1 MSGQL
6 TVDDLWLVMKKYF
19 EEKGLVRQHLDSYD
33 RFIRELLPEMLNEF
47 KEVRITEDVKITI
60 VDYSIG
66 EPQWITLEGIAEKK
80 TPMECRLRNLTYA
93 APVMVKIRYVDETGR
108 SREQELKLMDL
119 PVMLKSSIDPLR
131 KMSAQELINIGED
144 PKDPGGYF
152 IINGS
157 EKVLV
162 AQEDLASNNIITDVA
177 PEGSSYTHLAKIISV
192 SKGKRSQ
199 LVIERRKDGLLY
211 ANFQGHKIPVVIL
224 MAALGLASEVEMLNA
239 VSLNPEIQV
248 HLLPSITE
256 AQKIFP
262 KLEVPEGLPPEDV
275 EKVESKYR
283 EKVIEEALDFI
294 GSRIAIG
301 KPREERVRRALR
313 ALDENLLPHIGTDS
327 SQETRLKKAV
337 FIGQM
342 ISRIIELHLGY
353 REPDDKDHYR
363 NKRLKLAGD
372 LLSVLLRNA
381 LNAFTQDLKESAE
394 KYLAKNRRLDL
405 KMVIKPSVITDRIL
419 HSMATGNWPGGKTGV
434 SQLLDRTNMLSTLS
448 HLRRVVSPLSRGQ
461 PHFEARELHGTQWGR
476 MCPFETPE
484 GANIGLVKNLSLM
497 VNVSIGVP
505 DAEIES
511 ILYKHQVKPLITI
524 TDRSTGKPLKGI
536 LDEVKEAVKQGVDLS
551 SEYEG
556 WSRVYLNG
564 RLIGYHP
571 NGEELV
577 KELRKMRR
585 QGKLSSEVNVAHIR
599 TEYLDEVYVNTDPGR
614 IRRPLLVVE
623 KGEVKL
629 SRTHIEKLKQGEM
642 SFEDLV
648 NKGIIE
654 YLDPDE
660 EENAYIALSVN
671 EVTQEHTHA
680 EIWIPAILGITAS
693 IIPYPEHNQSPR
705 NMYQAAMAK
714 QSLGLYSANFQK
726 RMDTRGHFL
735 HYPQKPLV
743 QTRSMEVIG
752 YNERPS
758 GQNMVVAVLT
768 FTGYNM
774 EDALIMNKSSADRGL
789 ARSTFFRLYST
800 VEYKYMGGQQDEI
813 LIPPTNIR
821 GYRGLRAY
829 EKLEEDGIVAPESQ
843 VAGGD
848 VLVGKI
854 SPPRFLGAQEY
865 MLGAGLT
872 KQDTS
877 VVMRHEEKGVVDT
890 VLITTDSEG
899 NKLVKVRVRDLR
911 IPELGDKFASR
922 HGQKGVLGL
931 LVPQYDMPFTEDGVV
946 PDLVINPHAFPSR
959 MTVGQLIESIAG
971 KVAALSGKVIDATPF
986 HKTPVQELELV
997 LKRHHYL
1004 PSGEEVMYDGRT
1016 GEMIQSPVFIGI
1028 VYYQKLHHMVS
1039 DKVHARAR
1047 GPVQILTRQPTE
1059 GRSRAGGLRWGEM
1072 EVDCL
1077 VGHGTSLL
1085 LRETVLD
1092 RSDVTRIYVC
1102 EICGHIGWYDRNKGK
1117 YVCPIHKDKGSLK
1130 PVEMSYA
1137 FKLLLQE
1144 LLSFGVKPRLVVK
1157 DTRKEV

>member
-1 MSGQL
+1 
-6 TVDDLWLVMKKYF
+6 
-19 EEKGLVRQHLDSYD
+19 GLVRQHLDSYD